1 MQTYNEIVIM
11 VDRKGSDINKGGI
24 LNMRVTIHKIAS
36 LLLSLALVVTSV
48 NVLPADTVIKRVKA
62 EEIKVNL
69 DNVTVDA
76 DIVNGGDAEIIK
88 ALGSDSIMIDG
99 ISYKNYT
106 KYEGVT
112 VFASSEKDAANKAI
126 DGNTDSR
133 WESEHGVDPQY
144 LTVDLGNLY
153 SIKDIA
159 IYWEGASAKEYT
171 VEVSTDGIN
180 FQTLTQITD
189 THGKRTD
196 NLKLSNEIRVR
207 TVRIHCS
214 ARTTNY
220 GDSIFEIG
228 FFGNDPQGQ
237 VIPVLSNLK
246 IRDYYRHTGKYIVYF
261 NEADESSGYNI
272 YIDNKENKVK
282 TVKGSGYYLSEKEI
296 GGLSLGEH
304 TLYVAN
310 TDDTGKE
317 SAMVSAKF
325 TVQGKA
331 GANTDIAQIYI
342 YTEGNISSNYHEN
355 ADVTVSVIDK
365 NGGNSKDFVDSGCN
379 IKIRGNTTAGAPK
392 KPWNIKLSKKQ
403 SLLGMEKGKKWCLLA
418 NAFDKA
424 LIRNSLVHDFADEIG
439 IPYSCD
445 NRFVEVYL
453 NGKFNGNYLITE
465 AVEAKKE
472 RIDIDAYNAESNDI
486 LLELGTRNEPDV
498 DHFTTDILRTT
509 FDVNDPEKGDDL
521 TDVQVDEKIERV
533 KQYLNNFET
542 TLRNRNYEEILQYI
556 DEDSFVNFYI
566 INELFKNVDFNFSS
580 TRFFIKDNKVYAG
593 PCWDYDLSSGNCK
606 SSFYKDYYVD
616 GVSYKGYY
624 CQNMNWYRQL
634 FLNDTFYN
642 KVKDRY
648 KELQY
653 KIQNIYKN
661 DSETEISVKYLVE
674 NYGASFERNYR
685 PENELGAGWFLTND
699 DGYSY
704 AAESGWETWQEPIE
718 FLRDWMEQR
727 NIWLCGQ
734 WGIDMAKAYEDSKP
748 VEPPTTLPET
758 TSIQETTPAPETTL
772 APDTSPAP
780 ETTPIP
786 ETTTPEVTI
795 LETTEEQTTQ
805 TQTTSNVSNSGNNKA
820 TASIKVA
827 KGKVNKALK
836 KKNAK
841 KIKLIFKRLKNV
853 TKYEV
858 KISSSKKFTKKKT
871 VTKLVKKIKVYL
883 PVKKLRK
890 AKKLYVKVRGVRV
903 AKKIRYY
910 GAWSNRKVVKIR

>member
-1 MQTYNEIVIM
+1 MVI
-11 VDRKGSDINKGGI
+11 
-24 LNMRVTIHKIAS
+24 
-36 LLLSLALVVTSV
+36 
-48 NVLPADTVIKRVKA
+48 
-62 EEIKVNL
+62 
-69 DNVTVDA
+69 
-76 DIVNGGDAEIIK
+76 
-88 ALGSDSIMIDG
+88 
-99 ISYKNYT
+99 
-106 KYEGVT
+106 
-112 VFASSEKDAANKAI
+112 
-126 DGNTDSR
+126 
-133 WESEHGVDPQY
+133 
-144 LTVDLGNLY
+144 LY
-153 SIKDIA
+153 
-159 IYWEGASAKEYT
+159 
-171 VEVSTDGIN
+171 
-180 FQTLTQITD
+180 
-189 THGKRTD
+189 
-196 NLKLSNEIRVR
+196 LKLV
-207 TVRIHCS
+207 
-214 ARTTNY
+214 
-220 GDSIFEIG
+220 

-342 YTEGNISSNYHEN
+342 YTEGNISSNYHKN

-758 TSIQETTPAPETTL
+758 TSIQETTPAPETTSTLETTPTPDTTPAPETTLTPDTSPTPETTL
-772 APDTSPAP
+772 APETSPAP

-786 ETTTPEVTI
+786 ETTTPEVTV

>member
-1 MQTYNEIVIM
+1 MKV
-11 VDRKGSDINKGGI
+11 S
-24 LNMRVTIHKIAS
+24 IHKIAS
-36 LLLSLALVVTSV
+36 LLLSLALVVTSI
-48 NVLPADTVIKRVKA
+48 NVLPADTVIKNVKA
-62 EEIKVNL
+62 EETKVNL

-76 DIVNGGDAEIIK
+76 DIVNGGDAEIIR
-88 ALGSDSIMIDG
+88 ALGSESMMIDG
-99 ISYKNYT
+99 VSYKNYT

-112 VFASSEKDAANKAI
+112 AFASSEKDAANKAI
-126 DGNTDSR
+126 DGNTGSR
-133 WESEHGVDPQY
+133 WESEHGVDPQH
-144 LTVDLGNLY
+144 LTVDFGNLY
-153 SIKDIA
+153 SVKDIA

-171 VEVSTDGIN
+171 VEVSADGIN
-180 FQTLTQITD
+180 FQTLTKITD

-196 NLKLSNEIRVR
+196 NLKLSDEIRVR
-207 TVRIHCS
+207 TVRINCI

-237 VIPVLSNLK
+237 IIPVLSNLK
-246 IRDYYRHTGKYIVYF
+246 IRDYYRYTGKYIVYF
-261 NEADESSGYNI
+261 NEAYESAGYNF
-272 YIDNKENKVK
+272 YIDNKDNKVK

-296 GGLSLGEH
+296 GNLSPGEH
-304 TLYVAN
+304 ILYVAN

-325 TVQGKA
+325 TIQGKA

-342 YTEGNISSNYHEN
+342 YTEGNISSSYHDN

-365 NGGNSKDFVDSGCN
+365 NGGSSKDFVDSGCN

-439 IPYSCD
+439 VPYSCD

-453 NGKFNGNYLITE
+453 NGRFNGNYLITE

-472 RIDIDAYNAESNDI
+472 RVDIDAYNAESNDI

-521 TDVQVDEKIERV
+521 TDTQVDEKIERI
-533 KQYLNNFET
+533 KQYLNGFESA
-542 TLRNRNYEEILQYI
+542 LRNQSYEEILEYM
-556 DEDSFVNFYI
+556 DEDSFVDFYI
-566 INELFKNVDFNFSS
+566 VNELFKNVDFNFSS

-606 SSFYKDYYVD
+606 SSFYTGYYID

-624 CQNMNWYRQL
+624 CQSMNWYKQL
-634 FLNDTFYN
+634 LKNDIFYN

-661 DSETEISVKYLVE
+661 DSETKISVKYLVD
-674 NYGASFERNYR
+674 NYGTSFERNYR

-704 AAESGWETWQEPIE
+704 AAESGWKTWQEPIE
-718 FLRDWMEQR
+718 FLRDWMENR
-727 NIWLCGQ
+727 NIWLCEQ
-734 WGIDMAKAYEDSKP
+734 WGIDMAKAYEESRP
-748 VEPPTTLPET
+748 VVEPPTTPEATTSEMTTPEPTTSEMTTPEPTTSEMTTPEPTTSET
-758 TSIQETTPAPETTL
+758 TTPKE
-772 APDTSPAP
+772 TSPEA
-780 ETTPIP
+780 
-786 ETTTPEVTI
+786 TTPEVTTPQATG
-795 LETTEEQTTQ
+795 EQNTQAPTTTK
-805 TQTTSNVSNSGNNKA
+805 VSNIDNNKL
-820 TASIKVA
+820 TAPIKVP
-827 KGKVNKALK
+827 KGKIKKATK

-841 KIKLIFKRLKNV
+841 KIKLTFKKLKNV
-853 TKYEV
+853 TKYQV
-858 KISSSKKFTKKKT
+858 KISSSKKFIKKKT
-871 VTKLVKKIKVYL
+871 VTKLVKKTKVNL
-883 PVKKLRK
+883 AVKKLRK
-890 AKKLYVKVRGVRV
+890 SKKLYIKVRGVRV
-903 AKKIRYY
+903 VIMELGVIEKL
-910 GAWSNRKVVKIR
+910 

>member
-1 MQTYNEIVIM
+1 M
-11 VDRKGSDINKGGI
+11 K
-24 LNMRVTIHKIAS
+24 VTIHKIAS
-36 LLLSLALVVTSV
+36 LFLSFALVVTSI
-48 NVLPADTVIKRVKA
+48 NVLPADTVIKKVKA

-76 DIVNGGDAEIIK
+76 DIVNGGDAEIIR
-88 ALGSDSIMIDG
+88 ALGSDSMMIDG

-112 VFASSEKDAANKAI
+112 ASASSEKNAAKKAI

-133 WESEHGVDPQY
+133 WESEHGVDPQH

-171 VEVSTDGIN
+171 VEVSADGIN

-196 NLKLSNEIRVR
+196 NLKLSDEIRVR
-207 TVRIHCS
+207 TVRISCT

-228 FFGNDPQGQ
+228 FFGNDPQGEL
-237 VIPVLSNLK
+237 IPVLSNLR
-246 IRDYYRHTGKYIVYF
+246 IRDYYRYTGKYIVYF
-261 NEADESSGYNI
+261 NEAGESAGYNF
-272 YIDNKENKVK
+272 YIDNKDNKVK

-296 GGLSLGEH
+296 GDLSPGEH
-304 TLYVAN
+304 ILYVAN
-310 TDDTGKE
+310 TDETGKE
-317 SAMVSAKF
+317 STMVSAKF
-325 TVQGKA
+325 TVQGNA
-331 GANTDIAQIYI
+331 GTNTDIAQIYI
-342 YTEGNISSNYHEN
+342 YTEGNISSSYHEN

-424 LIRNSLVHDFADEIG
+424 LIRNSLVHDFAEEVG
-439 IPYSCD
+439 VPYPCD

-498 DHFTTDILRTT
+498 DHFTTDVLSTT

-521 TDVQVDEKIERV
+521 TDAQVDEKIERI
-533 KQYLNNFET
+533 KQYLNGFET
-542 TLRNRNYEEILQYI
+542 SLRNQSYEEILQYI

-566 INELFKNVDFNFSS
+566 VNELFKNVDFNFSS
-580 TRFFIKDNKVYAG
+580 TRFFVKDNKIYAG

-606 SSFYKDYYVD
+606 SSYYKDYYVD

-624 CQNMNWYRQL
+624 CQNMNWYKQL
-634 FLNDTFYN
+634 FRNDTFYN
-642 KVKDRY
+642 KVKERY
-648 KELQY
+648 RELQY

-661 DSETEISVKYLVE
+661 DSETIISVKYLVD

-704 AAESGWETWQEPIE
+704 AAESGWKIWQEPIE
-718 FLRDWMEQR
+718 FLRDWMENR
-727 NIWLCGQ
+727 NIWLCDQ
-734 WGIDMAKAYEDSKP
+734 WGIDMVKAYEESKP
-748 VEPPTTLPET
+748 VIEAPTTPEAT
-758 TSIQETTPAPETTL
+758 TPEETTPQATG
-772 APDTSPAP
+772 
-780 ETTPIP
+780 
-786 ETTTPEVTI
+786 
-795 LETTEEQTTQ
+795 EQNTQ
-805 TQTTSNVSNSGNNKA
+805 KPTTSKVSNMDNKL
-820 TASIKVA
+820 TAPIKVA
-827 KGKVNKALK
+827 KGKVKKAIK

-841 KIKLIFKRLKNV
+841 KIKLIFKKLKNV
-853 TKYEV
+853 TKYQV
-858 KISSSKKFTKKKT
+858 RISSSKKFTKKKT
-871 VTKLVKKIKVYL
+871 VTKLVKKTKVNL
-883 PVKKLRK
+883 AVKKLRK
-890 AKKLYVKVRGVRV
+890 FKKLYVKVRGVRV
-903 AKKIRYY
+903 VKKIRYF
-910 GAWSNRKVVKIR
+910 GAWSNRKVIKIK